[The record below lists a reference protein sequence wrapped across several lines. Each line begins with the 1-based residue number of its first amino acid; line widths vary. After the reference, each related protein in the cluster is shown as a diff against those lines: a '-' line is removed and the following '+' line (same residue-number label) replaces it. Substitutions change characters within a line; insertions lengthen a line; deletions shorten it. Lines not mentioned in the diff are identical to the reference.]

1 MISSPPLHLCF
12 TAPPDALPMEK
23 CNSPLEEVGW
33 QLHPGDDSEM
43 RLHKDIQRNAYCA
56 LGVER

>member
-1 MISSPPLHLCF
+1 
-12 TAPPDALPMEK
+12 MEK